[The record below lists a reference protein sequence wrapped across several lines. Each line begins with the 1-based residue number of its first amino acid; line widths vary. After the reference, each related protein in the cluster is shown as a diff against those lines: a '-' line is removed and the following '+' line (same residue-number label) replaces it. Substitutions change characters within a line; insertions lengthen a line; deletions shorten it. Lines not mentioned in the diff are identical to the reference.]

1 MPAVEAEATGLEPA
15 ILVRVEDGVAVLT
28 MNRPDR
34 KNAFDHR
41 MWWELKGAL
50 ERTLADDSARVAVLT
65 GAGGDF
71 TAGADLALMDDPQRG
86 AGSRE
91 GERPHDRPGSRGDD
105 SPNRDGPSDAAEH
118 PFDTVMSL
126 LTGDFDK
133 PLVAAVDGVAVG
145 FGLTV
150 LLHCDFV
157 YVSDRARLRAPFVRL
172 GVVPEAGGT
181 YLLPALLGFRKAAEL
196 IFTADWISGP
206 RAVELGIAHGCLP
219 ADALLPTALATAARI
234 AEHPPQA
241 VRATKRLLL
250 ETRREQVRAALA
262 RERAD
267 FAERVGTPE
276 NVEAIRAFYEKRKP
290 DFTKLA
296 SS

>member
-1 MPAVEAEATGLEPA
+1 VTEVEFGAASREPA
-15 ILVRVEDGVAVLT
+15 IVERVESGVAVLT
-28 MNRPDR
+28 MSRPGR

-41 MWWELKGAL
+41 MWGDLRDAL
-50 ERTLADDSARVAVLT
+50 ERTLADESVRVVVLT

-71 TAGADLALMDDPQRG
+71 TAGADLALMDEPGGGDEVRDDRG
-86 AGSRE
+86 
-91 GERPHDRPGSRGDD
+91 
-105 SPNRDGPSDAAEH
+105 EH
-118 PFDTVMSL
+118 PFATVMAI
-126 LTGDFDK
+126 LTGCFDK

-172 GVVPEAGGT
+172 GVVPEAGAS
-181 YLLPALLGFRKAAEL
+181 YLLPTLIGFRKTAEL
-196 IFTADWISGP
+196 LYTADWITGQ
-206 RAVELGIAHGCLP
+206 RAVELGIAHQCLT
-219 ADALLPTALATAARI
+219 ADALLPTALATAARV

-250 ETRREQVRAALA
+250 ETRRDQVRAALA
-262 RERAD
+262 RESAA
-267 FAERVGTPE
+267 FTERVGTPE

-290 DFTKLA
+290 DFAKLA
-296 SS
+296 RS

>member
-1 MPAVEAEATGLEPA
+1 MTEAEPRADGAAPAVLT
-15 ILVRVEDGVAVLT
+15 RVEDGVALIT
-28 MNRPDR
+28 MNRPGR

-41 MWWELKGAL
+41 MWRDLQSAF
-50 ERTLADDSARVAVLT
+50 ERMLADDSARVAVLT

-71 TAGADLALMDDPQRG
+71 TAGADLALMDDPESAESVRG
-86 AGSRE
+86 E
-91 GERPHDRPGSRGDD
+91 
-105 SPNRDGPSDAAEH
+105 DGQH
-118 PFDTVMSL
+118 PFAVVMAL
-126 LTGDFDK
+126 LAEAFDK

-172 GVVPEAGGT
+172 GVVPEAGAS
-181 YLLPALLGFRKAAEL
+181 YLLPALLGYRKAAEL
-196 IFTADWISGP
+196 LYTADWISGP
-206 RAVELGIAHGCLP
+206 RAVELGIAHACSPAEAVLP
-219 ADALLPTALATAARI
+219 AALATAARI

-250 ETRREQVRAALA
+250 ATRSEQVRAALA
-262 RERAD
+262 REAAV
-267 FAERVGTPE
+267 FAERVGSPE

-290 DFTKLA
+290 DFSKV
-296 SS
+296 

>member
-1 MPAVEAEATGLEPA
+1 
-15 ILVRVEDGVAVLT
+15 
-28 MNRPDR
+28 
-34 KNAFDHR
+34 
-41 MWWELKGAL
+41 
-50 ERTLADDSARVAVLT
+50 
-65 GAGGDF
+65 
-71 TAGADLALMDDPQRG
+71 
-86 AGSRE
+86 
-91 GERPHDRPGSRGDD
+91 
-105 SPNRDGPSDAAEH
+105 
-118 PFDTVMSL
+118 
-126 LTGDFDK
+126 
-133 PLVAAVDGVAVG
+133 
-145 FGLTV
+145 
-150 LLHCDFV
+150 
-157 YVSDRARLRAPFVRL
+157 
-172 GVVPEAGGT
+172 
-181 YLLPALLGFRKAAEL
+181 
-196 IFTADWISGP
+196 
-206 RAVELGIAHGCLP
+206 LP